1 MISRIFLNWLHQ
13 SYIISVSGDC
23 IFKFCQIAASISV
36 TSHFH
41 NFWCIIFGGFLLF
54 ETSAPGW
61 PAPTPPPLAAAAATA
76 SAATITEAGKGGTG
90 SDFDGLGVQ
99 VMGSQPEVAR
109 LVSPQQSQRPES
121 KVYKWLS
128 CPCTV
133 FFMWLHIPSFFL
145 EIRVIIKIL
154 SFLGTH

>member
-1 MISRIFLNWLHQ
+1 MV
-13 SYIISVSGDC
+13 SVSGDC
-23 IFKFCQIAASISV
+23 ILKTCQIVASISV

-41 NFWCIIFGGFLLF
+41 KLYYVIFGGFLLF

-121 KVYKWLS
+121 KVYK
-128 CPCTV
+128 
-133 FFMWLHIPSFFL
+133 
-145 EIRVIIKIL
+145 
-154 SFLGTH
+154 